1 MNRFVRLSAIRRSGV
16 VLMLGLLGLAALLSG
31 CDLIG
36 NEDDEGDAAEEQAVE
51 QQAAPEAEAD
61 EEPARVSAPLP
72 PAPTSFD
79 AATIFSIVRPS
90 LALVQTDQGVATG
103 LATRTGE
110 VFVGASAIAGA
121 TTISVTFSNGRVA
134 EDVPVTQIDYVADLA
149 VLGPV
154 GGGATT
160 GLPLVNLGDGEA
172 LPIGAPVYLVGFS
185 RAGLAAGA
193 SLSAGLLSRR
203 AEWAAPELTLI
214 SSDASIADDQVGL
227 VMVDQLGSVIGI
239 APASLAARGLFVSA
253 ADITRMLPFASA
265 EERAM
270 TVMGPDDDVL
280 LLTISAFPGER
291 SLVLVTEPD
300 PEGGLTLT
308 INGDQ
313 PGAVTVTDLSSQ
325 IVTTAAIAAGVET
338 VLIAE
343 LTTRGP
349 YSVWVTTDAEESA
362 RYTIESKPTGT
373 VGPDM
378 DDRRWEA
385 SAASSAGVIN
395 PAADRDT
402 IMLDVRRGDVYEVRV
417 ESLTVDVYLF
427 ASGAG
432 VDATDDDGVGGLSG
446 TDAGL
451 RIEPTE
457 SGQVEL
463 VVGAI
468 EGSGVGGYMISIEQ
482 IAMAPEAAAAEAGED
497 DQADE
502 AMMMMG
508 PRFPAFPDPPAIAMR
523 GSGGARGLTTDAV
536 SRGHDA
542 GDNMLAVADADGSFE
557 VTVTILG
564 ETGAT
569 ARVLVSDA
577 ASGSIVFE
585 SSVST
590 TCSGAE
596 SCIASSSANPREAG
610 EGEWIVVIEHGG
622 GGSIEQWQVEVSTD
636 D

>member
-1 MNRFVRLSAIRRSGV
+1 MNRFVRLSAIRRFGV

-134 EDVPVTQIDYVADLA
+134 EDVSVTQIDYVTDLA

-172 LPIGAPVYLVGFS
+172 LPIGAPVYIVGFS

-300 PEGGLTLT
+300 PESGLTLT

-325 IVTTAAIAAGVET
+325 IVATRAIAAGLET
-338 VLIAE
+338 VLLAE

-349 YSVWVTTDAEESA
+349 YSVWVTTEAEASA
-362 RYTIESKPTGT
+362 RYTIESKPTGM
-373 VGPDM
+373 VGPDL

-385 SAASSAGVIN
+385 GVASSAGVIN
-395 PAADRDT
+395 PASDRDT

-468 EGSGVGGYMISIEQ
+468 EGSGMGGYVISIEQ
-482 IAMAPEAAAAEAGED
+482 IAMAPEAAAAEAGD
-497 DQADE
+497 DQEADE
-502 AMMMMG
+502 AMMMG
-508 PRFPAFPDPPAIAMR
+508 PSFPAFPDPPAIAMR
-523 GSGGARGLTTDAV
+523 GSGGARGLNTDAV

-542 GDNMLAVADADGSFE
+542 GNNMLAVADADGSFE

-564 ETGAT
+564 ETGAI

>member
-1 MNRFVRLSAIRRSGV
+1 MNRFVRLSAIRRCGV
-16 VLMLGLLGLAALLSG
+16 VLVLGLVALAALLSA
-31 CDLIG
+31 CDLVG
-36 NEDDEGDAAEEQAVE
+36 NADDEGDAAEQQAVE

-61 EEPARVSAPLP
+61 EEPARVRAPLP
-72 PAPTSFD
+72 PEPTSFD

-90 LALVQTDQGVATG
+90 LALVQTDRGVATG

-134 EDVPVTQIDYVADLA
+134 EDVSVTQIDYVADLA
-149 VLGPV
+149 VLGPI
-154 GGGATT
+154 GGGATS

-172 LPIGAPVYLVGFS
+172 LPIGSPVYIVGFS
-185 RAGLAAGA
+185 RAGLAADA

-227 VMVDQLGSVIGI
+227 VLVDQLGSVIGI
-239 APASLAARGLFVSA
+239 ASPSLAARGLFVSA
-253 ADITRMLPFASA
+253 ADIARKLPFASA

-270 TVMGPDDDVL
+270 TVMRPDDDVL

-300 PEGGLTLT
+300 PESGLTLT

-325 IVTTAAIAAGVET
+325 IVATRAIAAGVET
-338 VLIAE
+338 VLLAE

-349 YSVWVTTDAEESA
+349 YSVWVTTEADASA
-362 RYTIESKPTGT
+362 RYTIESRPTGL
-373 VGPDM
+373 VGPDL

-385 SAASSAGVIN
+385 GDASSAGVID

-457 SGQVEL
+457 SGAVAL

-468 EGSGVGGYMISIEQ
+468 EGSGVGGYVISIEQ
-482 IAMAPEAAAAEAGED
+482 IAMAPEAAAAE
-497 DQADE
+497 DQEAD
-502 AMMMMG
+502 AAMMMG
-508 PRFPAFPDPPAIAMR
+508 PSFPAFPDPPAIAMR
-523 GSGGARGLTTDAV
+523 GSGGARGLTTDAI
-536 SRGHDA
+536 SRGRDA
-542 GDNMLAVADADGSFE
+542 GDNMLAVADADGSFV

-569 ARVLVSDA
+569 ARILVSDA
-577 ASGSIVFE
+577 ASGSIVLE

-590 TCSGAE
+590 TCSAAG

-610 EGEWIVVIEHGG
+610 EGEWIVTIEHGG

>member
-16 VLMLGLLGLAALLSG
+16 VLVLGLIALAALLSA
-31 CDLIG
+31 CDLVG
-36 NEDDEGDAAEEQAVE
+36 NEDDEGDAAEQQAVE

-61 EEPARVSAPLP
+61 EEPARVRAPLP
-72 PAPTSFD
+72 PEPTSFD

-103 LATRTGE
+103 LATRSGE

-134 EDVPVTQIDYVADLA
+134 EDVSVTQIDYVADLA
-149 VLGPV
+149 VLGPI

-172 LPIGAPVYLVGFS
+172 LPIGSPVYIVGFS
-185 RAGLAAGA
+185 RAGLAADA

-227 VMVDQLGSVIGI
+227 VLVDQLGSVIGF
-239 APASLAARGLFVSA
+239 APPSLAARGLFVSA
-253 ADITRMLPFASA
+253 ADIARKLPFASA

-270 TVMGPDDDVL
+270 TVMRPDDDVL

-300 PEGGLTLT
+300 PESGLTLT

-325 IVTTAAIAAGVET
+325 IVVTGAIAAGVET
-338 VLIAE
+338 VLLAE

-349 YSVWVTTDAEESA
+349 YSVWVTTEADASA
-362 RYTIESKPTGT
+362 RYTIESRPTGL
-373 VGPDM
+373 VGPDL

-385 SAASSAGVIN
+385 GAASSVGVIN

-427 ASGAG
+427 ATGAG
-432 VDATDDDGVGGLSG
+432 VDATDDDGLGGLSG

-468 EGSGVGGYMISIEQ
+468 EGSGVGGYVISIEQ

-497 DQADE
+497 QEADE
-502 AMMMMG
+502 AMMG
-508 PRFPAFPDPPAIAMR
+508 PSFPAFPDPPAIAMR
-523 GSGGARGLTTDAV
+523 GSGGARGLTTDAI
-536 SRGHDA
+536 SRGRDA
-542 GDNMLAVADADGSFE
+542 GDNMLAVADADGSFV

-569 ARVLVSDA
+569 ARILVSDA

-590 TCSGAE
+590 TCSAAG
-596 SCIASSSANPREAG
+596 SCIASSSSNPREAG
-610 EGEWIVVIEHGG
+610 DGEWIVTIEHGG
-622 GGSIEQWQVEVSTD
+622 GGSIEQWQVEVATD

>member
-16 VLMLGLLGLAALLSG
+16 VLVLGLIALAALLSA
-31 CDLIG
+31 CDLVG
-36 NEDDEGDAAEEQAVE
+36 NADDEGDAAEQQAVE

-61 EEPARVSAPLP
+61 EEPARVRAPLP
-72 PAPTSFD
+72 PEPTSFD

-90 LALVQTDQGVATG
+90 LALVQTDRGVATG

-134 EDVPVTQIDYVADLA
+134 EDVAVTQIDYVADLA

-154 GGGATT
+154 GGGATS

-172 LPIGAPVYLVGFS
+172 LPIGSPVYIVGFS
-185 RAGLAAGA
+185 RAGLAADA

-227 VMVDQLGSVIGI
+227 VLVDQLGSVIGF
-239 APASLAARGLFVSA
+239 APPSLAARGLFVSA
-253 ADITRMLPFASA
+253 ADIARKLPFASA

-300 PEGGLTLT
+300 PESGLTLT
-308 INGDQ
+308 VNGDQ
-313 PGAVTVTDLSSQ
+313 PGALTVTDLSSQ
-325 IVTTAAIAAGVET
+325 IVVTGAIAAGVET
-338 VLIAE
+338 VLLAE

-349 YSVWVTTDAEESA
+349 YSVWVTTEAEASA
-362 RYTIESKPTGT
+362 RYTIESRPTGL
-373 VGPDM
+373 VGPDL

-385 SAASSAGVIN
+385 GAASSVGVIN

-432 VDATDDDGVGGLSG
+432 VDATDDDGLGGLSG

-482 IAMAPEAAAAEAGED
+482 IAMASEVAAAEAGED
-497 DQADE
+497 QEADE
-502 AMMMMG
+502 AMMG
-508 PRFPAFPDPPAIAMR
+508 PSFPAFPDPPAIAMR
-523 GSGGARGLTTDAV
+523 GSGGARGLTTDAI
-536 SRGHDA
+536 SRGRDA
-542 GDNMLAVADADGSFE
+542 GDNMLAVADADGSFV

-569 ARVLVSDA
+569 ARILVSDA

-590 TCSGAE
+590 TCSAAE
-596 SCIASSSANPREAG
+596 SCIASSSSNPRESG
-610 EGEWIVVIEHGG
+610 EGEWIVTIEHGG

>member
-1 MNRFVRLSAIRRSGV
+1 MA
-16 VLMLGLLGLAALLSG
+16 
-31 CDLIG
+31 
-36 NEDDEGDAAEEQAVE
+36 
-51 QQAAPEAEAD
+51 
-61 EEPARVSAPLP
+61 
-72 PAPTSFD
+72 
-79 AATIFSIVRPS
+79 
-90 LALVQTDQGVATG
+90 
-103 LATRTGE
+103 
-110 VFVGASAIAGA
+110 
-121 TTISVTFSNGRVA
+121 
-134 EDVPVTQIDYVADLA
+134 
-149 VLGPV
+149 
-154 GGGATT
+154 
-160 GLPLVNLGDGEA
+160 
-172 LPIGAPVYLVGFS
+172 APVYIVGFS
-185 RAGLAAGA
+185 RAGLAADA

-227 VMVDQLGSVIGI
+227 VMVDQLGAVIGI

-300 PEGGLTLT
+300 PESGLTLT

-325 IVTTAAIAAGVET
+325 IVATRAIAAGLET
-338 VLIAE
+338 VLLAE

-349 YSVWVTTDAEESA
+349 YSVWVTTEAEASA
-362 RYTIESKPTGT
+362 RYTIESKPTGM
-373 VGPDM
+373 VGPDL

-385 SAASSAGVIN
+385 GVASSAGVIN
-395 PAADRDT
+395 PASDRDT

-457 SGQVEL
+457 SGEVEL

-468 EGSGVGGYMISIEQ
+468 EGSGIGGYVISIEQ
-482 IAMAPEAAAAEAGED
+482 IAMAPEAAAAEAGD
-497 DQADE
+497 DQEADE
-502 AMMMMG
+502 AMMMG
-508 PRFPAFPDPPAIAMR
+508 PSFPAFPDPPAIAMR
-523 GSGGARGLTTDAV
+523 GSGGARGLNTDAV

-542 GDNMLAVADADGSFE
+542 GNNMLAVADADGSFE

-564 ETGAT
+564 ETGAI

-610 EGEWIVVIEHGG
+610 EGEWIVTVEHGG
-622 GGSIEQWQVEVSTD
+622 AGSIEQWQVEVSTND
-636 D
+636 

>member
-1 MNRFVRLSAIRRSGV
+1 MHRFVRLSAIRRSGL
-16 VLMLGLLGLAALLSG
+16 VLVLGLIGLAALLLG
-31 CDLIG
+31 CDLVG
-36 NEDDEGDAAEEQAVE
+36 NQDDEGDAAEEQAVE
-51 QQAAPEAEAD
+51 QQAAPQAKAD
-61 EEPARVSAPLP
+61 EEPARARAPLP
-72 PAPTSFD
+72 PEPTSFD

-121 TTISVTFSNGRVA
+121 TTITVTFSNGRVA
-134 EDVPVTQIDYVADLA
+134 EDVAVTQIDYVADLA

-154 GGGATT
+154 GGGATS
-160 GLPLVNLGDGEA
+160 GLPLVSLGDGEA
-172 LPIGAPVYLVGFS
+172 LPIGSPVYIVGFS
-185 RAGLAAGA
+185 RAGLAADA

-227 VMVDQLGSVIGI
+227 VLVDQLGSVIGI
-239 APASLAARGLFVSA
+239 APPSLAVRGLFVSA
-253 ADITRMLPFASA
+253 ADIARKLPFASP

-291 SLVLVTEPD
+291 SLVFVTEPD
-300 PEGGLTLT
+300 PESGLTLT

-313 PGAVTVTDLSSQ
+313 PGAVAVTDLSSQ
-325 IVTTAAIAAGVET
+325 IVATRAIAAGVET
-338 VLIAE
+338 VLLAE

-349 YSVWVTTDAEESA
+349 YSVWVTTEAEASA
-362 RYTIESKPTGT
+362 RYTIESRPTGL
-373 VGPDM
+373 VGPDL

-385 SAASSAGVIN
+385 GVASSAGVIN

-432 VDATDDDGVGGLSG
+432 VDATDDDGIGGLSG

-482 IAMAPEAAAAEAGED
+482 IAMAPEVAAAEAGEG
-497 DQADE
+497 QEADG
-502 AMMMMG
+502 AMMMG
-508 PRFPAFPDPPAIAMR
+508 PSFPAFPDPPAIAMR
-523 GSGGARGLTTDAV
+523 GSGGARGLTTNAI

-542 GDNMLAVADADGSFE
+542 GDNMLAVADADGSFV

-569 ARVLVSDA
+569 ARILVSDA
-577 ASGSIVFE
+577 GSGSIVFE
-585 SSVST
+585 SSVSA
-590 TCSGAE
+590 TCSAAE
-596 SCIASSSANPREAG
+596 SCIASSSSNPREDG
-610 EGEWIVVIEHGG
+610 EGEWIVTIEHGG

>member
-16 VLMLGLLGLAALLSG
+16 VLVLGLLGLAALLSG

-36 NEDDEGDAAEEQAVE
+36 TEDDEGDAAEQQAVA

-61 EEPARVSAPLP
+61 EEPARVRAPLP
-72 PAPTSFD
+72 PEPTSFD

-172 LPIGAPVYLVGFS
+172 LPIGAPVYIVGFS

-227 VMVDQLGSVIGI
+227 VMVDQLGAVIGI

-253 ADITRMLPFASA
+253 ADITRKLPFASA

-300 PEGGLTLT
+300 PESGLTLT

-325 IVTTAAIAAGVET
+325 IVTTGAIAAGVET

-349 YSVWVTTDAEESA
+349 YSVWVTTDAEASA
-362 RYTIESKPTGT
+362 RYTIESRPTGMI
-373 VGPDM
+373 GPDV

-402 IMLDVRRGDVYEVRV
+402 IMLDVQRGDVYEVRV

-468 EGSGVGGYMISIEQ
+468 EGSGVGGYVISIER

-497 DQADE
+497 QEADE
-502 AMMMMG
+502 AMMMG
-508 PRFPAFPDPPAIAMR
+508 PSFPAFPDPPAIAMR

-596 SCIASSSANPREAG
+596 SCIASSSSNPREAG

>member
-1 MNRFVRLSAIRRSGV
+1 MNRFVRLSAIRRSGI
-16 VLMLGLLGLAALLSG
+16 VLVLGLIGLAALLSA
-31 CDLIG
+31 CDLVG
-36 NEDDEGDAAEEQAVE
+36 NADDEGDAAEQQAVE
-51 QQAAPEAEAD
+51 QEAAPETEAD
-61 EEPARVSAPLP
+61 EELARVRAPLP
-72 PAPTSFD
+72 PEPTSFD

-90 LALVQTDQGVATG
+90 LAVVQTDRGVATG

-134 EDVPVTQIDYVADLA
+134 EDVAVSQIDYVADLA
-149 VLGPV
+149 VLGPI
-154 GGGATT
+154 GGGATS

-172 LPIGAPVYLVGFS
+172 LPIGSPVYIVGFS
-185 RAGLAAGA
+185 RAGLAADA

-227 VMVDQLGSVIGI
+227 VLVDQLGSVIGV
-239 APASLAARGLFVSA
+239 ASPSLAARGLFVSA
-253 ADITRMLPFASA
+253 ADIARKLPFASA

-270 TVMGPDDDVL
+270 TVMRPDDDVL

-300 PEGGLTLT
+300 PESGLTLT
-308 INGDQ
+308 VNGDQ

-325 IVTTAAIAAGVET
+325 IVVTGAIAAGVET
-338 VLIAE
+338 VLLAE

-349 YSVWVTTDAEESA
+349 YSVWVTTEADASA
-362 RYTIESKPTGT
+362 RYTIESRPTGL
-373 VGPDM
+373 VGPDL

-385 SAASSAGVIN
+385 GAASSAGVIN

-417 ESLTVDVYLF
+417 ESLIVDVYLF

-432 VDATDDDGVGGLSG
+432 VDATDDDGLGGLSG

-497 DQADE
+497 QEADE
-502 AMMMMG
+502 AMMG
-508 PRFPAFPDPPAIAMR
+508 PSFPAFPDPPAIAMR
-523 GSGGARGLTTDAV
+523 GSGGARGFTTDAI
-536 SRGHDA
+536 SRGRDA
-542 GDNMLAVADADGSFE
+542 GDNMLAVADADGSFV

-569 ARVLVSDA
+569 ARILVSDA

-585 SSVST
+585 SSVTT
-590 TCSGAE
+590 TCSAAE
-596 SCIASSSANPREAG
+596 SCIASSSSNPREAG
-610 EGEWIVVIEHGG
+610 EGEWIVTIEHGG
-622 GGSIEQWQVEVSTD
+622 GGSIEQWQVEVATD

>member
-1 MNRFVRLSAIRRSGV
+1 MR
-16 VLMLGLLGLAALLSG
+16 
-31 CDLIG
+31 
-36 NEDDEGDAAEEQAVE
+36 
-51 QQAAPEAEAD
+51 
-61 EEPARVSAPLP
+61 APLP
-72 PAPTSFD
+72 PEPTSFD

-134 EDVPVTQIDYVADLA
+134 EDVSVTQIDYVADLA
-149 VLGPV
+149 VLGPI
-154 GGGATT
+154 GGGATS

-172 LPIGAPVYLVGFS
+172 LPIGSPVYIVGFS
-185 RAGLAAGA
+185 RAGHAADA

-227 VMVDQLGSVIGI
+227 VLVDQLGSVIGF
-239 APASLAARGLFVSA
+239 APPSLAARGLFVSA
-253 ADITRMLPFASA
+253 ADIARKLPFASA

-300 PEGGLTLT
+300 PESGLTLT
-308 INGDQ
+308 VNGDQ
-313 PGAVTVTDLSSQ
+313 PGALTVTDLSSQ
-325 IVTTAAIAAGVET
+325 IVATRTIAAGLET
-338 VLIAE
+338 VLLAE

-349 YSVWVTTDAEESA
+349 YSVWVTTEAEASA
-362 RYTIESKPTGT
+362 RYTIESRPTGL
-373 VGPDM
+373 VGPDL
-378 DDRRWEA
+378 DDRRWDPGV
-385 SAASSAGVIN
+385 ASSAGVIN

-402 IMLDVRRGDVYEVRV
+402 IMLAVQRGDVYEVRV

-432 VDATDDDGVGGLSG
+432 VDATDDDGLGGLSG

-457 SGQVEL
+457 SGEVEL

-482 IAMAPEAAAAEAGED
+482 IAMASEVAAAEAGED
-497 DQADE
+497 QAADE
-502 AMMMMG
+502 AMMG
-508 PRFPAFPDPPAIAMR
+508 PSFPAFPDPPAIAMR
-523 GSGGARGLTTDAV
+523 GSGGARGLTSNAI

-542 GDNMLAVADADGSFE
+542 GDNMLAVGDADGSFD

-577 ASGSIVFE
+577 ASGSIVLE

-590 TCSGAE
+590 TCSAAE
-596 SCIASSSANPREAG
+596 PCIASSSSNPREAG
-610 EGEWIVVIEHGG
+610 EGEWIVTIEHGG